1 VLLAA
6 RVRDF
11 LCIYFFISRAVASYG
26 QVLRSPPPTAPIVNS
41 TGTLDPPLGQ
51 NRLKI
56 LEVIHSLVSLRSA
69 EVEAK
74 MIGIHH
80 IPPTNTTHTHSTHAR
95 TNTGLQK
102 HASFQSVRERER
114 GRKRE
119 RERERER
126 DAN

>member
-1 VLLAA
+1 MCA
-6 RVRDF
+6 RF
-11 LCIYFFISRAVASYG
+11 FFIFFFISRAVASYG

-41 TGTLDPPLGQ
+41 IGTLDPPLGQ

-80 IPPTNTTHTHSTHAR
+80 IPPTHTTHTHKHRSA
-95 TNTGLQK
+95 NTRIFPK
-102 HASFQSVRERER
+102 RERER
-114 GRKRE
+114 EKRE
-119 RERERER
+119 SERERER